1 MPDTSTDTYYLFGA
15 LVRFLQRSSQTGGAY
30 CLAEALVAPGAG
42 APPNRHP
49 GDDEAFYV
57 LDGRFEF
64 MIDGAMVPA
73 GVGSFVKVPPGAPHA
88 FRNVGTEPARLLV
101 LNTPG
106 RVHDGFFSEV
116 GRPMP
121 PGTATL
127 PPPDG
132 EVPDIPRLVEIARRN
147 GLELLVGEAPHSR
160 E

>member
-1 MPDTSTDTYYLFGA
+1 MPDTSTDTYYLFGV
-15 LVRFLQRSSQTGGAY
+15 LVRFLQRSRETGGAY

-64 MIDGAMVPA
+64 MIDGAVIA
-73 GVGSFVKVPPGAPHA
+73 ATAGSFVKVPTGAPHA

-106 RVHDGFFSEV
+106 VVHDGFFSEV
-116 GRPMP
+116 GEPMP
-121 PGTATL
+121 PGTTTL
-127 PPPDG
+127 PPPSDTP
-132 EVPDIPRLVEIARRN
+132 PDIPRLVEIARRN
-147 GLELLVGEAPHSR
+147 GLELLIGDAPHP
-160 E
+160 